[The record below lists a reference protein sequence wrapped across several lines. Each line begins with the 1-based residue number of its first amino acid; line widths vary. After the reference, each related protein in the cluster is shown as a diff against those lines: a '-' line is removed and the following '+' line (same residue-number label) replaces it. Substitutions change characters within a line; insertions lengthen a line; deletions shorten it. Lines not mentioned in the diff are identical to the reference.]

1 MVGQGV
7 LLECLDH
14 PEVEKVLSVGRTPLE
29 IQHPKLDELIVKDFM
44 DYSSQEDQLTGFDS
58 LYLCMGVSA
67 SGMSEEKYSK
77 LTYDY
82 TLALA
87 KVVVKLN
94 RNVTCTYVSGD
105 GTDTTEKGR
114 IMWAR
119 VKGRTENALL
129 ALDFK
134 DAYMFRPGIII
145 PLKGIKSKTKLY
157 QFMYDYFMWAV
168 RIIKKINPKSVV
180 NTTQMGLGMIHA
192 SLLGF
197 KKSILHPADIIELA
211 KS

>member
-14 PEVEKVLSVGRTPLE
+14 SKVEKVLSIGRTPLD
-29 IQHPKLDELIVKDFM
+29 IKHPKLEELIIDDFL
-44 DYSSQEDQLTGFDS
+44 DYSSQEDQLVGYDGLF
-58 LYLCMGVSA
+58 LCMGVSS
-67 SGMSEEKYSK
+67 SGMSEEKFSK

-87 KVVVKLN
+87 KTMKKVN
-94 RNVTCTYVSGD
+94 SHATCTYVSGD

-129 ALDFK
+129 ALGFK
-134 DAYMFRPGIII
+134 DAYMFRPGMII
-145 PLKGIKSKTKLY
+145 PLRGIKSKTKLY
-157 QFMYDYFMWAV
+157 QFMYDYFMWMV
-168 RIIKKINPKSVV
+168 KLVKKISPNSVV
-180 NTTQMGLGMIHA
+180 NTTQVGLAMIHA
-192 SLLGF
+192 VLKGYD
-197 KKSILHPADIIELA
+197 KSVMKPRDIIEL
-211 KS
+211 SE

>member
-1 MVGQGV
+1 M
-7 LLECLDH
+7 
-14 PEVEKVLSVGRTPLE
+14 KKS
-29 IQHPKLDELIVKDFM
+29 I
-44 DYSSQEDQLTGFDS
+44 
-58 LYLCMGVSA
+58 A
-67 SGMSEEKYSK
+67 S

-87 KVVVKLN
+87 KAVEKVN